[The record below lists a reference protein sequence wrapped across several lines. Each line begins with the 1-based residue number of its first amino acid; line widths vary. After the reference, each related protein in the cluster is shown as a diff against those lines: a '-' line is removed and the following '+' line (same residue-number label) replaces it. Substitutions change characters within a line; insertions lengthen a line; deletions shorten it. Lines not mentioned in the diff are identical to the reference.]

1 MSENSNQLKLSFA
14 QLLILLGLQV
24 ALLSGA
30 FYVGAKFGS
39 RWMAPTATSSPV
51 QKDQEVAKLFPKEDE
66 ANVPGVKA
74 DAPAAD
80 NNDSGTY
87 KTPFDKMKGTV
98 FRIKSSQNSAYTLQV
113 ASYPDENAA
122 SQVVDQWK
130 KKGYMAFLSVED
142 IPDKGKWYRVN
153 IGNFGDEESANKF
166 AKNIKEKENIEPQVV
181 LSE

>member
-30 FYVGAKFGS
+30 FYIGARFGS
-39 RWMAPTATSSPV
+39 NWMTSSNSSSPK
-51 QKDQEVAKLFPKEDE
+51 KDQEVANLFPKAEENTPEVKTDE
-66 ANVPGVKA
+66 N
-74 DAPAAD
+74 APK
-80 NNDSGTY
+80 NNFN
-87 KTPFDKMKGTV
+87 TPFGKAEGTV

-113 ASYPDENAA
+113 ASYPEEAA
-122 SQVVDQWK
+122 ATQVIEVWK

-153 IGNFGDEESANKF
+153 VGNFGDEESASKF
-166 AKNIKEKENIEPQVV
+166 AKNIKEKENVEPQVV
-181 LSE
+181 PTE